1 MQINENRELYDLCRK
16 YKFFYKQH
24 EEIKHLDKCYWS
36 KYIREAYKESE
47 QNLNDVTKEI
57 IKLILNDFIDDG
69 GVNIS
74 QDVLTDV
81 NSPFANRLS
90 RLSIS
95 MFRPMAEVTI
105 TSDRLATIVK
115 DMMMEKGY
123 GY

>member
-47 QNLNDVTKEI
+47 KNLYYVTIDI
-57 IKLILNDFIDDG
+57 IKLVLDEFIHDG
-69 GVNIS
+69 GVDIT
-74 QDVLTDV
+74 QEAPCDV

-90 RLSIS
+90 RMSIS
-95 MFRPMAEVTI
+95 MFRPIAEVTI
-105 TSDRLATIVK
+105 ASDRLALIIQEIIK
-115 DMMMEKGY
+115 EKYHGY
-123 GY
+123 